1 MGRPAYDTS
10 KARVREEH
18 GKPVGNEDG
27 RRRTSATSSVWGEAH
42 QEAPL
47 KPDLRRRRW
56 SRAATPAAVPLRQR
70 SVASSR
76 LQAPRS
82 SSPAVAGKNS
92 NSACASR
99 ARMFCCCVRLPAFD
113 HANRG
118 SKRAACLPKV
128 ATERVLEES
137 SFVLGERIHGRK
149 LFNPNGV

>member
-1 MGRPAYDTS
+1 MKCRDRAHSSPPSRCVGWWKEAPPWRSTKTTQAQQANQQHKPRTKRSAMEAIQSEARTMGRPAYDTS

-56 SRAATPAAVPLRQR
+56 SRAATPAAVPLRRR

-76 LQAPRS
+76 LQAPREVHPP
-82 SSPAVAGKNS
+82 PA
-92 NSACASR
+92 
-99 ARMFCCCVRLPAFD
+99 D
-113 HANRG
+113 QRG
-118 SKRAACLPKV
+118 GPL
-128 ATERVLEES
+128 
-137 SFVLGERIHGRK
+137 
-149 LFNPNGV
+149 